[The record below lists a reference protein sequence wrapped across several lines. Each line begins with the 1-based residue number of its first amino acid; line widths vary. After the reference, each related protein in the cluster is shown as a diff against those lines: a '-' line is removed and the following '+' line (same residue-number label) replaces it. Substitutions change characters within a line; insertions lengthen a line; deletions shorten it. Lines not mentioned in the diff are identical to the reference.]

1 MSLREQAAA
10 DAKLIIE
17 NTLDFGQSDVDLVD
31 PDGVVTSMTGLTGDI
46 SVLVEPDTGRIVK
59 GQKIHVTLAISSL
72 PAGPRPIA
80 VSGLNSKPWLVSF
93 PRIETA
99 VVTGYAV
106 VATWPDDTMSTI
118 VLELG
123 EYKPL

>member
-1 MSLREQAAA
+1 MSLRAQAAA
-10 DAKLIIE
+10 DAKRIIE
-17 NTLDFGQSDVDLVD
+17 NTLDFGQANVDLVD
-31 PDGVVTSMTGLTGDI
+31 PDGVVTSMIGLTGDI

-72 PAGPRPIA
+72 PSGPRPVA
-80 VSGLNSKPWLVSF
+80 LSGLSTKPWLVSF

-99 VVTGYAV
+99 IVTGYAV
-106 VATWPDDTMSTI
+106 VAAWPDDTMSTI

-123 EYKPL
+123 NYKPL